1 MMPMTSIREA
11 LRRLITPALPL
22 EPGNY
27 AYTAPPD
34 SELPY
39 RLHLRV
45 DEKGE
50 GVLIVNAATIL
61 HLNQTAAEYAYHM
74 VKNNPPE
81 TAAERVATRYNISKQ
96 QALND
101 FEEFRRKI
109 YTLID
114 TPDLDPI
121 SYLDFERTQPFI
133 TAEIPY
139 RLDLAIT
146 YQNANDRDAG
156 TAPTDRVSRE
166 LDTAEWKTVIGKAWD
181 IGIPHIVFTG
191 GEPTQRAD
199 LVELLEYCEAQGMVT
214 GIISHGEKLADDA
227 YLNQL
232 LASGLDHLMFVLA
245 PEDPR
250 GWELV
255 EKVLPLDL
263 FTAVHLTLSPENSV
277 FINQYLE
284 KLASLQPNA
293 VSLSVSDLEMQPLLE
308 QARDYCAD
316 LGMELV
322 WELPVPYMHLNP
334 VTLQVNEIRVMDGAG
349 RAWLYIEPDGDVLP
363 DQSINRVLGNALRD
377 PFDQIL
383 QAGRAS

>member
-1 MMPMTSIREA
+1 
-11 LRRLITPALPL
+11 
-22 EPGNY
+22 
-27 AYTAPPD
+27 
-34 SELPY
+34 
-39 RLHLRV
+39 
-45 DEKGE
+45 
-50 GVLIVNAATIL
+50 
-61 HLNQTAAEYAYHM
+61 
-74 VKNNPPE
+74 
-81 TAAERVATRYNISKQ
+81 
-96 QALND
+96 
-101 FEEFRRKI
+101 
-109 YTLID
+109 
-114 TPDLDPI
+114 
-121 SYLDFERTQPFI
+121 
-133 TAEIPY
+133 
-139 RLDLAIT
+139 IT

-214 GIISHGEKLADDA
+214 GIISHGEKLADES

-232 LASGLDHLMFVLA
+232 LASGLDHLMFVLT

-334 VTLQVNEIRVMDGAG
+334 VTLQVNEIRVLDGAG